1 MEAYGEWIDGV
12 EPTLTGMS
20 TNASS
25 IHGHG
30 GPVMVAMSGGVDSSV
45 AAALLLEA
53 GYEVVGVTM
62 KLWGGPSDTG
72 CCAVSDVDDARR
84 VADRLG
90 VEHHVFNFGDDFER
104 DVVAPYVADHAKG
117 RTPNP
122 CIECNRHLKF
132 DRLLR
137 RADALGFSTIAT
149 GHHAR
154 VVATDDGPRI
164 GRGAD
169 TAKDQ
174 SYVLHMLD
182 EAVLRRLLLP
192 LGAMTKTEVR
202 RIAADLGLRTAA
214 KPESQD
220 VCFITNQHGRVAF
233 LGDRIGLK
241 PGVVVDRTGTRVG
254 SVDSVELV
262 TVGQRKGL
270 GLAGGTDPHYVI
282 DVNPSSSTVT
292 VGTAKDLLVEVTPLE
307 SWAWAGEAFSG
318 ELELQCSA
326 HGSPALG
333 EVCNGFVR
341 WRGEHRRIAPGQSVV
356 AYRDDLV
363 VGGGTAGR
371 DADVPVSSA
380 LGA

>member
-1 MEAYGEWIDGV
+1 
-12 EPTLTGMS
+12 
-20 TNASS
+20 
-25 IHGHG
+25 
-30 GPVMVAMSGGVDSSV
+30 MVAMSGGVDSSV

-53 GYEVVGVTM
+53 GHEVVGVTM

-84 VADRLG
+84 VADGLG

-104 DVVAPYVADHAKG
+104 DVVAPYVADHARG

-154 VVATDDGPRI
+154 VVATADGPRI

-182 EAVLRRLLLP
+182 DAVLGRLLLP
-192 LGAMTKTEVR
+192 LGGMTKAEVR
-202 RIAADLGLRTAA
+202 RIAADLDLRTAD

-220 VCFITNQHGRVAF
+220 VCFITNQHGREVF

-241 PGVVVDRTGTRVG
+241 PGVVVDRAGTRVG
-254 SVDSVELV
+254 SVGSVELV

-270 GLAGGTDPHYVI
+270 GLAGGTAPRYVI
-282 DVNPSSSTVT
+282 DVDPSSSTVT
-292 VGTAKDLLVEVTPLE
+292 VGTAEDLLVGVTPLE
-307 SWAWAGEAFSG
+307 SWTWTGEPLSG

-326 HGSPALG
+326 HGVPALG
-333 EVCNGFVR
+333 EVVDGSVR
-341 WRGEHRRIAPGQSVV
+341 WRDEHRRVAPGQSVV
-356 AYRDDLV
+356 AYCDDLV
-363 VGGGTAGR
+363 VGSGTAAR
-371 DADVPVSSA
+371 HTETCLRPQLDVSRS
-380 LGA
+380 

>member
-1 MEAYGEWIDGV
+1 MA
-12 EPTLTGMS
+12 
-20 TNASS
+20 
-25 IHGHG
+25 
-30 GPVMVAMSGGVDSSV
+30 AMSGGVDSSV

-137 RADALGFSTIAT
+137 RAEALGFSTIAT

-154 VVATDDGPRI
+154 VVATAEGPRI

-169 TAKDQ
+169 SAKDQ

-182 EAVLRRLLLP
+182 EAVLGRLLLP
-192 LGAMTKTEVR
+192 LGGMTKAEVR
-202 RIAADLGLRTAA
+202 GIAADLGLRTAA

-220 VCFITNQHGRVAF
+220 VCFITNRDGREAF
-233 LGDRIGLK
+233 LGDRIGLS
-241 PGVVVDRTGTRVG
+241 PAVVVDRGGAEVG
-254 SVDSVELV
+254 RVDSVELV

-270 GLAGGTDPHYVI
+270 GLAGGTDPHYAI
-282 DVNPSSSTVT
+282 DVDPASSTVT
-292 VGTAKDLLVEVTPLE
+292 VGTAEDLLVEVTPLE
-307 SWAWAGEAFSG
+307 SWTWSGAALSG
-318 ELELQCSA
+318 EVELQCSA
-326 HGSPALG
+326 HGRPAPG
-333 EVCNGFVR
+333 VVVDGSVR
-341 WRGEHRRIAPGQSVV
+341 WCDPHRRIAPGQSVV

-363 VGGGTAGR
+363 VGGGTASRGR
-371 DADVPVSSA
+371 V
-380 LGA
+380 